1 MNLARS
7 FELCEQVVAAL
18 PTPSSSVLQE
28 IMLSVPRPSY
38 SSAQGVLSSVSVP
51 QRLPL
56 TLPPGQF
63 APSSY
68 TVSVAVSSTPATT
81 LVGEHTVCHLS
92 PAEMEDHCHLGLCFN
107 CDDRY
112 LRGHN
117 QMCKCL
123 CLLELT
129 KEPEEEDHTKVLPDI
144 WRTTSRLTANS
155 AKVQNGVSVPTSVI
169 WSHFKLAILI
179 ISLRTSCLSRRG
191 VMLCGGKYTR
201 V

>member
-1 MNLARS
+1 MSIDVQIQAPQSLELAMNLARS

-81 LVGEHTVCHLS
+81 LVGEHTVCRLS

-129 KEPEEEDHTKVLPDI
+129 KEPEEEDHTKVLP
-144 WRTTSRLTANS
+144 TY
-155 AKVQNGVSVPTSVI
+155 
-169 WSHFKLAILI
+169 
-179 ISLRTSCLSRRG
+179 
-191 VMLCGGKYTR
+191 GGQPPG
-201 V
+201 